1 MAMRMYAFKMP
12 KYLYE
17 DIDYL
22 ARKYNKK
29 GKAETIRF
37 LIEKEL

>member
-1 MAMRMYAFKMP
+1 MRIYTFKMP
-12 KYLYE
+12 KRLYE

-22 ARKYNKK
+22 TRKYNKT
-29 GKAETIRF
+29 GKSETIRF